1 MYSSTPVT
9 CCAHCYCA
17 KAALSGCS
25 RTHRMEAFADVLL
38 PLHGLPPTCSPHFL
52 IPSSPPQHPNDFFPP
67 ISLTSRVSLT
77 SRDSLTSFLTARSN
91 SVTHYQGSRGCCNWP
106 GIGLEMSRKDLFP
119 CATSLGANFAIGWW
133 IMVPAHNGREFLI
146 RIRGCNWV
154 EGILNH

>member
-9 CCAHCYCA
+9 YCAHCYCA

-52 IPSSPPQHPNDFFPP
+52 IPSSPPQHPNDFFSPYLSDQQP
-67 ISLTSRVSLT
+67 LTT
-77 SRDSLTSFLTARSN
+77 RSN
-91 SVTHYQGSRGCCNWP
+91 SVTHYQLSRGCCNWP